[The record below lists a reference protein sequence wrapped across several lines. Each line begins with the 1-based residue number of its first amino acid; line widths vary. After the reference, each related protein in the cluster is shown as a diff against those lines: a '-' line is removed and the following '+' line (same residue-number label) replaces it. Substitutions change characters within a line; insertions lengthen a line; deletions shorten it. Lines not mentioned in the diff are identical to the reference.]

1 MKRLNILLIII
12 TLICSAFTIIGE
24 FDKGIVVVLKDAS
37 IVFTVFLPYII
48 EKIFKIKLPEG
59 CKTIWII
66 FIFLAHYLGVTA
78 EYYNKWEGFDKVTH
92 TISGV
97 LTAYVAAVILQYN
110 KSKKLVFNVL
120 FILSFTWLC
129 AGLWEVFEFTCN
141 YLFGGDAQRVAATG
155 VSDTMWDMI
164 VAFFG
169 SIAFNIYYVIRTKLK
184 EK

>member
-1 MKRLNILLIII
+1 MKKLNILLIII
-12 TLICSAFTIIGE
+12 TLVCSAFTVLNELDKSIVII
-24 FDKGIVVVLKDAS
+24 LKDSS
-37 IVFTVFLPYII
+37 IFLTVFLPYII

-59 CKTIWII
+59 CKTVWII
-66 FIFLAHYLGVTA
+66 FIFLAHYLGVAA
-78 EYYNKWEGFDKVTH
+78 EFYNKWEGFDKVTH
-92 TISGV
+92 TMSGV
-97 LTAYVAAVILQYN
+97 LSAYVAAIILQYN
-110 KSKKLVFNVL
+110 KSKKLPFNVL

-169 SIAFNIYYVIRTKLK
+169 SIAFSIYYIIKVKLN

>member
-1 MKRLNILLIII
+1 MKKLNILLIII
-12 TLICSAFTIIGE
+12 TLICSAYTVLNELDKSIVII
-24 FDKGIVVVLKDAS
+24 LKDAS
-37 IVFTVFLPYII
+37 IFLTVFIPYII
-48 EKIFKIKLPEG
+48 EKVFKIKVAEG
-59 CKTIWII
+59 CKTVWII
-66 FIFLAHYLGVTA
+66 FIFLAHYLGVA
-78 EYYNKWEGFDKVTH
+78 LEFYNEWEGFDKVTH

-97 LTAYVAAVILQYN
+97 LSAYVAAIILQYN
-110 KSKKLVFNVL
+110 KSKKLPFNVI

-141 YLFGGDAQRVAATG
+141 HFFGGDAQRVAATG

-169 SIAFNIYYVIRTKLK
+169 SIAFNIYYVIRMKLK